1 MMKKLIVVGNKPIE
15 QDLSKEIDN
24 FDFVIRVNRMNNY
37 GNTGSKTDF
46 LAVDPHNEFFE
57 LVQKPFDKFNNAK
70 KLIIN
75 TFFFSPK
82 AAAMLLQKGIF
93 KRQQLSEAIKI
104 CFQDY
109 RRNLVER
116 YVGYDDN
123 SINFTNF
130 FIMLCY
136 AIEFYSKDYQIWFT
150 GIDVNG
156 RGDMM
161 KTNDIWI
168 ENHSHAGEIEERL
181 LKEFI
186 DNNTI
191 HQL

>member
-1 MMKKLIVVGNKPIE
+1 MS
-15 QDLSKEIDN
+15 DEIDK
-24 FDFVIRVNRMNNY
+24 FDFVIRINRMNNY
-37 GNTGSKTDF
+37 GNTGTKTDL

-57 LVQKPFDKFNNAK
+57 LVEKPFDKYNNAK

-82 AAAMLLQKGIF
+82 SALLLLQKGIF
-93 KRQQLSEAIKI
+93 KQQQLSNAIKL

-109 RRNLVER
+109 RRSLVER
-116 YVGYDDN
+116 YVGNDDG

-136 AIEFYSKDYQIWFT
+136 AIDFYSNDYQIWFT
-150 GIDVNG
+150 GVDVNG

-161 KTNDIWI
+161 KTNDIWLK
-168 ENHSHAGEIEERL
+168 NHSCAGEVEEAL
-181 LKEFI
+181 LNQFM
-186 DNNTI
+186 DNNII